1 MADDRSPSGFHSPA
15 AIPKAMG
22 FLRRRVAPILLGALL
37 LVSGC
42 GKPQGAGT
50 MAPAPPDLSKRKI
63 RVVATI
69 GMIAEMVEQV
79 GGERVDVKGL
89 MGPGVD
95 PHLYKASEGDVI
107 RMAAADV
114 VVYNGLHLEGKMS
127 GVFERMG
134 NRIRTVA
141 VTDGIDREK
150 LLRPPEFEGAYDPH
164 VWFDVTLWMDAVK
177 TLVSALTGMD
187 PAHGD
192 VYRANGTRYLKRLEM
207 LDRYVRR
214 EASIVSPRKRVLI
227 TAHDAFNYFGR
238 AYGFRVRGLQGIS
251 TVAEAGAADI
261 QALARL
267 IVGNEIPAVFVE
279 SSVPPRYIEALQ
291 EAVEAKGFRVK
302 IGGSLFSDAM
312 GDPGTP
318 EGTYVGMVR
327 HNIDIIVSA
336 LAGPRPAGI
345 GSFPEGGGNDVR

>member
-1 MADDRSPSGFHSPA
+1 
-15 AIPKAMG
+15 
-22 FLRRRVAPILLGALL
+22 
-37 LVSGC
+37 
-42 GKPQGAGT
+42 
-50 MAPAPPDLSKRKI
+50 
-63 RVVATI
+63 
-69 GMIAEMVEQV
+69 
-79 GGERVDVKGL
+79 
-89 MGPGVD
+89 MGPGID

-107 RMAAADV
+107 RMASADI
-114 VVYNGLHLEGKMS
+114 VVYNGLHLEGKMA

-164 VWFDVTLWMDAVK
+164 VWFDVTLWMDAVN
-177 TLVSALTGMD
+177 TLEKALSGMD

-192 VYRANGTRYLKRLEM
+192 LYRANGTRYLERLAI

-214 EASIVSPRKRVLI
+214 EASIVSPRKRVVI

-238 AYGFRVRGLQGIS
+238 AYGFQVRGLQGIS

-267 IVGNEIPAVFVE
+267 IVENEIPAVFVE

-291 EAVEAKGFRVK
+291 EAVKARGFRVK

-318 EGTYVGMVR
+318 EGTYIGMVR
-327 HNIDIIVSA
+327 HNIDTIVSA

-345 GSFPEGGGNDVR
+345 GSFPEGSGNAVR

>member
-1 MADDRSPSGFHSPA
+1 MAEHRSLSEVHST
-15 AIPKAMG
+15 
-22 FLRRRVAPILLGALL
+22 VAFPESWRFAGGLTALFLLGAL
-37 LVSGC
+37 VFTTGC
-42 GKPQGAGT
+42 TIRRDDGT
-50 MAPAPPDLSKRKI
+50 EASVPADLSGRKI

-69 GMIAEMVEQV
+69 GMIAEMVKQV
-79 GGERVDVKGL
+79 GGERVEVEGL

-127 GVFERMG
+127 EVFERMG
-134 NRIRTVA
+134 TRIRTVA

-150 LLRPPEFEGAYDPH
+150 LLRPPEFQGAYDPH

-177 TLVSALTGMD
+177 TLERALTGMD

-192 VYRANGTRYLKRLEM
+192 VYRANGTRYLERLEA

-214 EASIVSPRKRVLI
+214 EALIVPPRKRVLI

-267 IVGNEIPAVFVE
+267 IVENEIRSE
-279 SSVPPRYIEALQ
+279 EHTS
-291 EAVEAKGFRVK
+291 
-302 IGGSLFSDAM
+302 
-312 GDPGTP
+312 
-318 EGTYVGMVR
+318 
-327 HNIDIIVSA
+327 
-336 LAGPRPAGI
+336 
-345 GSFPEGGGNDVR
+345 

>member
-1 MADDRSPSGFHSPA
+1 MTDDRSPSGF
-15 AIPKAMG
+15 
-22 FLRRRVAPILLGALL
+22 LRRRIPPILLGALL
-37 LVSGC
+37 LVPGC
-42 GKPQGAGT
+42 GKPQSAGT
-50 MAPAPPDLSKRKI
+50 VAPVPPDLSGRKI

-69 GMIAEMVEQV
+69 GMIAEMVKQV
-79 GGERVDVKGL
+79 GGERVEVEGL

-107 RMAAADV
+107 RMASADI

-150 LLRPPEFEGAYDPH
+150 LLRPPEFKGAYDPH

-177 TLVSALTGMD
+177 TLERALAAMD
-187 PAHGD
+187 PAHED
-192 VYRANGTRYLKRLEM
+192 VYRANGTRYLKSLEM

-214 EASIVSPRKRVLI
+214 EALIVPPRKRVLI

-238 AYGFRVRGLQGIS
+238 AYGFQVRGLQGIS

-267 IVGNEIPAVFVE
+267 IVENEIPAVFVE
-279 SSVPPRYIEALQ
+279 SSVPHRYIEALQ
-291 EAVEAKGFRVK
+291 EAVGARGFRVK

-312 GDPGTP
+312 GDPGSP
-318 EGTYVGMVR
+318 EGTYYGMVR
-327 HNIDIIVSA
+327 HNIDVIVSA
-336 LAGPRPAGI
+336 LSGARPAGAGPI
-345 GSFPEGGGNDVR
+345 REGSGNAVH